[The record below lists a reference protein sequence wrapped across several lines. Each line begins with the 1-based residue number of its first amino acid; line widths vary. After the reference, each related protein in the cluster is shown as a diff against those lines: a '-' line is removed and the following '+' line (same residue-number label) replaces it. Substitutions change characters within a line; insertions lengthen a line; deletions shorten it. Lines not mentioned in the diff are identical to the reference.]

1 MDNLPHRP
9 LTPPLTHTAT
19 YFVMP
24 SIVRMRVEE
33 LRYGHG
39 FVNLMLLIRC
49 YVILLL
55 QNQFYIGPDTTGNG
69 SKVVMAVQSDGKGDR
84 FLWQKISL

>member
-1 MDNLPHRP
+1 
-9 LTPPLTHTAT
+9 
-19 YFVMP
+19 
-24 SIVRMRVEE
+24 
-33 LRYGHG
+33 
-39 FVNLMLLIRC
+39 MLLIRC

-84 FLWQKISL
+84 FLWQKISLWSVLMFKQFVPSGKCELHFNGGQYVL